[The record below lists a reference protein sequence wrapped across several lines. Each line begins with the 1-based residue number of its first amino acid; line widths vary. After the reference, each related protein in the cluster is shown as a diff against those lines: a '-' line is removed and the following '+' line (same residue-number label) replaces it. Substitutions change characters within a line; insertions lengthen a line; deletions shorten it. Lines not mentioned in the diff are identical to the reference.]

1 MNPFGMMKL
10 KPLFETFCKDHPKLL
25 MFFGAAAQEVSVDSI
40 IEITT
45 ISPDGRTMKTNI
57 RVNEND
63 AKLFS
68 ELGKAIGKKK
78 E

>member
-10 KPLFETFCKDHPKLL
+10 KTLFETFCQDHPKLL
-25 MFFGAAAQEVSVDSI
+25 MFFSAAAQEISVDSI

-45 ISPDGRTMKTNI
+45 ISPEGHTMKTNI

-63 AKLFS
+63 ARLFS
-68 ELGKAIGKKK
+68 ELGKMVGKKK
-78 E
+78 D

>member
-10 KPLFETFCKDHPKLL
+10 KPMFEKFCQDHPKLL
-25 MFFGAAAQEVSVDSI
+25 MFLGAAAQEISVDSI

-45 ISPDGRTMKTNI
+45 ISPEGKTMKTNI

-68 ELGKAIGKKK
+68 ELGKTMGKKK

>member
-10 KPLFETFCKDHPKLL
+10 KPMFERFCQDHPKLL
-25 MFFGAAAQEVSVDSI
+25 MFFGAAAQEISVDSI

-45 ISPDGRTMKTNI
+45 ISPEGKTMKTNI

-63 AKLFS
+63 VKLFS
-68 ELGKAIGKKK
+68 ELGKTMGKK
-78 E
+78 